1 MEIKPVDQTVEKLL
15 KSAFY
20 RIPRFQ
26 RPYSWDRENVEDFW
40 NDAVTA
46 DDPDY
51 FIGSFVVYKS
61 KSPYEPLFV
70 VDGQQ
75 RLTTLTLLLAA
86 VRDDLDALGH
96 RALATGVQQ
105 LIERPDINNQN
116 QYVLQTETSYPFLQE
131 HIQKYGAA
139 ELSKSLGPE
148 EEALKAAY
156 EFLRNQIQ
164 STLTGIDADQ
174 TLTEPKK
181 ADAKKSK
188 LLTIRDKA
196 LRLQLILIE
205 LTNED
210 DAYLIFETLNTRGK
224 DLTVSDLVKNHL
236 ARLTKPTNKGVD
248 ATREKW
254 NAILEL
260 FAASTAEIDINR
272 FLHHFWLSRHLY
284 TTEKK
289 LFKEL
294 KHVITKTTAKAFLD
308 SLSEDA
314 RIYRT
319 LFEPEWHKW
328 RKEERE
334 LRESIR
340 ALNLHRVVQPVPMLL
355 AILRD
360 YFTKDLTLRQ
370 ARIILRSME
379 DFHLQFTG
387 VTQQRTGGGT
397 AKMYALG
404 ARQLCDSANK
414 NTKQQVLK
422 EFLGKLR
429 ERVPTLAEFE
439 AGFLELRYS
448 EEATKQGPLVRY
460 ILRRLDG
467 ALRKGAAVDYDRMSI
482 EHIAPQNPPA
492 QSGLSAETVAAIGN
506 LILVPEKL
514 NTALAN
520 KAFTKKRA
528 LLEKEKVPMDPIL
541 RGATQWTQSE
551 INARQQALAKLCHEK
566 VFKI

>member
-1 MEIKPVDQTVEKLL
+1 MEIKPVDQTVERLL

-20 RIPRFQ
+20 KIPRFQ

-51 FIGSFVVYKS
+51 FIGSFVVYKT

-86 VRDDLDALGH
+86 VRDDLDDLGH
-96 RALATGVQQ
+96 KDLAGVQQ
-105 LIERPDINNQN
+105 LIERRDINNQD

-131 HIQKYGAA
+131 HIQKHGEP
-139 ELSKSLGPE
+139 ELSKQLGTE

-156 EFLRNQIQ
+156 EFLRGQIE
-164 STLTGIDADQ
+164 STLGGIDADQ
-174 TLTEPKK
+174 TLADEKK
-181 ADAKKSK
+181 ADAKKAK
-188 LLTIRDKA
+188 LLAIRDKA

-236 ARLTKPTNKGVD
+236 TRLTKPTNKGVD

-254 NAILEL
+254 TAILEL

-272 FLHHFWLSRHLY
+272 FLHHFWLSRNFY

-294 KHVITKTTAKAFLD
+294 KRVVTKTTAKAFLD
-308 SLSEDA
+308 SLSDDA

-319 LFEPEWHKW
+319 LFEPDWHKW
-328 RKEERE
+328 KKEERD
-334 LRESIR
+334 LRDSIR

-355 AILRD
+355 TIIRD
-360 YFTKDLTLRQ
+360 YFAKNLTLKQ
-370 ARIILRSME
+370 ARTILRSME

-404 ARQLCDSANK
+404 ARQLCESSNK
-414 NTKQQVLK
+414 DERQQVLK

-429 ERVPTLAEFE
+429 ERVPTLAEFD
-439 AGFLELRYS
+439 AGFVELRYS

-460 ILRRLDG
+460 ILRRIDE
-467 ALRKGAAVDYDRMSI
+467 AQRKGAPVDYDRMSI

-492 QSGLSAETVAAIGN
+492 HSGLSAESVASIGN

-514 NTALAN
+514 NTSLAN
-520 KAFTKKRA
+520 KTFKKKRA
-528 LLEKEKVPMDPIL
+528 LMKKEKVPMEPTL
-541 RGATQWTQSE
+541 RDAAQWTQAE
-551 INARQQALAKLCHEK
+551 IDARSKALAKLCHER
-566 VFKI
+566 VFRV